1 MSGTISLTP
10 SEQHDLT
17 TALRLEAAG
26 FPEAARWLRSHI
38 MSLRLLGWDDPVPE
52 FKAEDIA
59 QWIALF
65 RAHRGSAPPHQS
77 ITLANARSLF
87 SIAQENLMKAEEGV
101 VDKTGVQAKD
111 APV

>member
-38 MSLRLLGWDDPVPE
+38 MSLRLLDWDDPAPSP
-52 FKAEDIA
+52 KAEDIA

-65 RAHRGSAPPHQS
+65 RAHRGSMPPHE
-77 ITLANARSLF
+77 R
-87 SIAQENLMKAEEGV
+87 IAIPTPGSPL
-101 VDKTGVQAKD
+101 
-111 APV
+111 P